1 MAASLTRNT
10 GPAPGPKELE
20 TRLSAETNGAPRW
33 WSNGAGD
40 RYDWHEH
47 PYHKVLFCSE
57 GSIVFHVR
65 DGDVELG
72 PGDRL
77 DVEPGTEH
85 AATVGPEG
93 VTCVEA
99 SRDPS

>member
-1 MAASLTRNT
+1 MAASRTPNEGAIPSQAELARRVVEET
-10 GPAPGPKELE
+10 GG
-20 TRLSAETNGAPRW
+20 TPRW

-47 PYHKVLFCSE
+47 PYHKVLFCSK
-57 GSIVFHVR
+57 GSIVFHLH

-77 DVEPGTEH
+77 DVEPGTSH
-85 AATVGPEG
+85 AATVGREG

-99 SRDPS
+99 AREA